1 MFYLDYE
8 VVAFNYVNIS
18 LNLTVDRSRDIEDL

>member
-18 LNLTVDRSRDIEDL
+18 LNLPVDRSRDIEDL